1 VFIRRVVAFF
11 GRKSRSSGVLSRFSA
26 EKRVHPACCRVF
38 HAKNAFIQRAVA
50 FFRRKTRFSDEN
62 RVYPLKNTFFTR
74 KSRFSDENRV
84 FLRKTAASFADSQ
97 GFVRCGEER
106 FGDRAGVAD
115 CPDDALPIGSVVKT
129 QHRAVVPV
137 VRPLPCCIAAA
148 KSKVGSSA
156 LTTYA
161 VARVLAK
168 RPETADLLPHVED
181 MSKALGRRGRKSKS
195 QPAPK
200 AATPDTTE
208 QPSSV
213 TSSPTT
219 ATTK

>member
-1 VFIRRVVAFF
+1 MSTEVPVPSEQSHTDSAQARIEEIRAIVQKIPNLVIPTSKGA
-11 GRKSRSSGVLSRFSA
+11 G
-26 EKRVHPACCRVF
+26 
-38 HAKNAFIQRAVA
+38 QRLIATASVPKKFVELTAVA
-50 FFRRKTRFSDEN
+50 VRNNAPLVLPTGQDLAQDRDRTSYAEAYAAVADE
-62 RVYPLKNTFFTR
+62 L
-74 KSRFSDENRV
+74 E
-84 FLRKTAASFADSQ
+84 AQAH
-97 GFVRCGEER
+97 FVRHS
-106 FGDRAGVAD
+106 VA
-115 CPDDALPIGSVVKT
+115 V
-129 QHRAVVPV
+129 
-137 VRPLPCCIAAA
+137 A

-161 VARVLAK
+161 MARVLAK
-168 RPETADLLPHVED
+168 RPETADLLPHVDD

-195 QPAPK
+195 KPAPK

>member
-1 VFIRRVVAFF
+1 MSTEVPVTPEQSHTDSAQARIEEIRAIVQKIPNFVIPTSKGA
-11 GRKSRSSGVLSRFSA
+11 GRRLARTASVPKKFVELT
-26 EKRVHPACCRVF
+26 
-38 HAKNAFIQRAVA
+38 AVA
-50 FFRRKTRFSDEN
+50 VRNNAPLVLPSGQDLAQDQDRTSYAEAYLPVADE
-62 RVYPLKNTFFTR
+62 L
-74 KSRFSDENRV
+74 E
-84 FLRKTAASFADSQ
+84 AQAH
-97 GFVRCGEER
+97 FVRHS
-106 FGDRAGVAD
+106 VA
-115 CPDDALPIGSVVKT
+115 V
-129 QHRAVVPV
+129 
-137 VRPLPCCIAAA
+137 A

-161 VARVLAK
+161 LARVLAK

-181 MSKALGRRGRKSKS
+181 MHKALGSRGRKSKS
-195 QPAPK
+195 KPAPK